1 MKWSKYS
8 VLKTAEKV
16 SFTKE
21 DDVCYLVQKLYDFET
36 GEALTDSKSSITLT
50 QLEFEKSKRDKAIT
64 DLTEE
69 SAELAKAIEDFKK
82 L

>member
-21 DDVCYLVQKLYDFET
+21 DDVYYLVQKLYDFET
-36 GEALTDSKSSITLT
+36 GEALTDSKSIITLA